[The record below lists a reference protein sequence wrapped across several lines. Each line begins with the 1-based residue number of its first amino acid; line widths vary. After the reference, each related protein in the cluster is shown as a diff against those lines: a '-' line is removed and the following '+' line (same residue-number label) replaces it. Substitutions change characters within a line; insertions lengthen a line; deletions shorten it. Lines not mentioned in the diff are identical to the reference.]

1 MSHAII
7 RVTHLGAQK
16 TGEQYAYGR
25 CFQLKYFM
33 LGSAG
38 HDTGTLLA
46 VVPDPTLVSL
56 PAPVTNM
63 LPFGTGA
70 AYQVGPTTT
79 EFKLVLGP
87 GVGSGTF
94 SSVGIFGE
102 IVNVVDTVNDSGLI
116 GTTFLYGIANMPMQ
130 NKLTSESK
138 TLTLRLNNI

>member
-7 RVTHLGAQK
+7 RVMHIGAQK

-25 CFQLKYFM
+25 CFQLKYFA

-38 HDTGTLLA
+38 HDAGTLLA
-46 VVPDPTLVSL
+46 IVPDPTLTSL
-56 PAPVTNM
+56 PAPVTSM
-63 LPFGTGA
+63 LPLGTGA

-87 GVGSGTF
+87 GVGSGVF
-94 SSVGIFGE
+94 SSVGIYGE
-102 IVNVVDTVNDSGLI
+102 IVSVVDTANDSGLI

-130 NKLTSESK
+130 NKLSSEAK